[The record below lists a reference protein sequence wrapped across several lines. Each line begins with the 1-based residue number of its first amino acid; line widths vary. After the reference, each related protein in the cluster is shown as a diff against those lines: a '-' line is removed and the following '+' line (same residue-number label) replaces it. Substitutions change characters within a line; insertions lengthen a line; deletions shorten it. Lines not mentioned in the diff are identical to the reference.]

1 MKVSGSSL
9 KLNKYGI
16 DDSPIAITGFYA
28 PCSHS
33 QVSNH
38 LTLLAESLP
47 LMRMISLQCQHSV
60 AVTGTDALYPGHFI
74 IQIHWRP
81 SIPWIKGFAKGG
93 SKQDLERH
101 SHWKSHGGQC
111 GVIKRALEWFASEE
125 ARSVSAACNDWHNSS
140 LSADMPFF
148 LISIASNSHATIRH
162 LKDREACQADNQKLL
177 FGFYNPSHGKD
188 PGWPLRNFLALIC
201 SRCIVMSIPMPGHP
215 VTSQE
220 EKSVDS
226 LALTDRGVKRLGC
239 YFCNDVVAPTDVVS
253 EYRKRGIEFL
263 LQALNHPTYLEDL
276 TGLTE
281 LKKSANSF
289 KLDWDDETDDYNDDE
304 LFKLVIQ
311 DK

>member
-93 SKQDLERH
+93 SKQDIHTGRAMEDSVFVFPVLVLDPPAILIE
-101 SHWKSHGGQC
+101 S
-111 GVIKRALEWFASEE
+111 KRALEWFASEE

-162 LKDREACQADNQKLL
+162 LKDREACQADNQKDAE
-177 FGFYNPSHGKD
+177 G
-188 PGWPLRNFLALIC
+188 
-201 SRCIVMSIPMPGHP
+201 IVMSIPMPGHP

>member
-1 MKVSGSSL
+1 MKISRECVLAREEKSG
-9 KLNKYGI
+9 NGCGGI
-16 DDSPIAITGFYA
+16 WTGLVAGFYA
-28 PCSHS
+28 PWSHS

-111 GVIKRALEWFASEE
+111 GVIKVPSYLICRPKKWGFHYWFVFPVLVLDPPAILIESKRALEWFASEE
-125 ARSVSAACNDWHNSS
+125 ARSVSAAY
-140 LSADMPFF
+140 MPFF
-148 LISIASNSHATIRH
+148 LISIASNSHATTRH
-162 LKDREACQADNQKLL
+162 LKDREACQADNQK
-177 FGFYNPSHGKD
+177 
-188 PGWPLRNFLALIC
+188 
-201 SRCIVMSIPMPGHP
+201 
-215 VTSQE
+215 
-220 EKSVDS
+220 
-226 LALTDRGVKRLGC
+226 
-239 YFCNDVVAPTDVVS
+239 VVS